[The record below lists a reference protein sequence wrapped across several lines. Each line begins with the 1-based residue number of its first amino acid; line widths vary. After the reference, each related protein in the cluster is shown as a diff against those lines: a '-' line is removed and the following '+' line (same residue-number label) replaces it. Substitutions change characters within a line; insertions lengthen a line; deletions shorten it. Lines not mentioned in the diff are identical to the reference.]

1 VRLSVYYPFLRFKT
15 EKCGSKRD
23 QLRYISMDLTLTQ
36 PDLSALVYLSLPQGT
51 LEKLKI
57 VAGEKGLAVEQVVQ
71 EAIDEFLERPTLQ
84 RCETRDSSIAC
95 GRLIE
100 SPSWH
105 CNPFHAG
112 CSPQQGGFL
121 FRPCAAVTPR

>member
-71 EAIDEFLERPTLQ
+71 EAIDEFLERPKVRL
-84 RCETRDSSIAC
+84 SS
-95 GRLIE
+95 
-100 SPSWH
+100 
-105 CNPFHAG
+105 
-112 CSPQQGGFL
+112 
-121 FRPCAAVTPR
+121 AVKRGIQALRVVD